1 MILTFDMIPHFV
13 MNTVNV
19 YLLNS
24 QMLSLFLL
32 ELCIDPLEGTLNPL
46 QKVSKEH

>member
-1 MILTFDMIPHFV
+1 MILIFDMISHFV

-24 QMLSLFLL
+24 QMSSLFLL
-32 ELCIDPLEGTLNPL
+32 ELCIDPPVGTLNPL
-46 QKVSKEH
+46 QNLLIEH